1 MAFLSPEG
9 AKRISRLVEEA
20 EAESGGEIS
29 VAIIPESDE
38 YAFRELLFALVS
50 GILTYVLL
58 AVFINPLGRLVDS
71 LFWNVSALTL
81 PLLMLTLSFIVGAIF
96 YFLFQIPA
104 LDRLIVGRKRMA
116 EAVRRR
122 ALRQFVEAE
131 TFNTVD
137 RTGILLF
144 ISNLERRVELL
155 ADKGINSLVAS
166 ETWNEI
172 VANLVNGMRR
182 KQTEAAL
189 ATAITAI
196 GKVIS
201 THVPRRP
208 DDKNELPNKPT
219 ELEKGS

>member
-9 AKRISRLVEEA
+9 SKKISRLVEEA
-20 EAESGGEIS
+20 EAGSGGEIA

-38 YAFRELLFALVS
+38 YAFRELLFALVL

-58 AVFINPLGRLVDS
+58 AVFFKPLERLVDK
-71 LFWNVSALTL
+71 LFWSASALTL
-81 PLLMLTLSFIVGAIF
+81 PLLMFTLSFAVGSAF

-122 ALRQFVEAE
+122 ALRHFAE
-131 TFNTVD
+131 TEIFDTVD

-144 ISNLERRVELL
+144 ISGLERRVELI
-155 ADKGINSLVAS
+155 ADKGINSLVAP
-166 ETWNEI
+166 ETWSEI
-172 VANLVNGMRR
+172 VSNLVNGMKK
-182 KQTEAAL
+182 KQTETAL
-189 ATAITAI
+189 AAAIEAI
-196 GKVIS
+196 GKVLS
-201 THVPRRP
+201 AYVPRRP
-208 DDKNELPNKPT
+208 DDENELSNRPA